1 MDKFVVSPQYR
12 FTLDDSW
19 APNPLLAETLARRDF
34 GCSFDDVAMENKPGV
49 IMSAAF
55 HHFGDRVPVDTPYS
69 VTIADCDTTFNLL
82 KKPDGEILVEY
93 DSLAE
98 TFGEP
103 PAEVAQTLTPGATYF
118 HPKAE
123 TSVIEGQEV
132 INMAGFYSM
141 LIDAIINP
149 DRTDDGGKKAEAVL
163 SSLLVQKL
171 PGRSAIAIIQQVK
184 STRNIW
190 ALNRVV
196 DDLLAAE

>member
-103 PAEVAQTLTPGATYF
+103 PAEVAQTLPPGETYF
-118 HPKAE
+118 HQKSDIKDIDGEPFM
-123 TSVIEGQEV
+123 
-132 INMAGFYSM
+132 NMAALYSM
-141 LIDAIINP
+141 LIDGIINP
-149 DRTDDGGKKAEAVL
+149 DSTDDGGKKCEQML
-163 SSLLVQKL
+163 TRFILEKL
-171 PGRSAIAIIQQVK
+171 PGKSAIAIIQQVR

-196 DDLLAAE
+196 DDLLAAD